1 MPKIFA
7 SMAFLK
13 WQATSGEQGPISL
26 KLFGRLDARMS
37 CGFGAKLSLSLLGKW
52 TGSKGPC
59 RVPKGRRSAGDC
71 RSPEAPCPFRD
82 KGVSR
87 SQERVMFHIFS
98 HMSVCTDAALDWG
111 LWLKMQN
118 KPFAEARPLRPFV
131 GRAAFWGCFGRVGLH
146 RPSLRLPS
154 SRFPL
159 SLVVFPLGFCFF
171 GPLRSGNFGA

>member
-1 MPKIFA
+1 MLFGWILAPLL
-7 SMAFLK
+7 SAFLVV
-13 WQATSGEQGPISL
+13 
-26 KLFGRLDARMS
+26 
-37 CGFGAKLSLSLLGKW
+37 GAFCCRTDTKVLQMQFLLY
-52 TGSKGPC
+52 
-59 RVPKGRRSAGDC
+59 VNYESAGDC
-71 RSPEAPCPFRD
+71 KSPEAPCPFRD

-159 SLVVFPLGFCFF
+159 SLVVFPLGFCFPD
-171 GPLRSGNFGA
+171 PLRSGNFGA

>member
-1 MPKIFA
+1 
-7 SMAFLK
+7 MAFLK
-13 WQATSGEQGPISL
+13 WQATSGEQGPIGL

-71 RSPEAPCPFRD
+71 KSPEAPCPFRD

-98 HMSVCTDAALDWG
+98 RMSVCTDAALDWES
-111 LWLKMQN
+111 WLKMQN
-118 KPFAEARPLRPFV
+118 EPFAEARPLGPFV
-131 GRAAFWGCFGRVGLH
+131 GRAVFWGCFGGFGL
-146 RPSLRLPS
+146 RRLRPTASILSLPPSLVF
-154 SRFPL
+154 FPWGF
-159 SLVVFPLGFCFF
+159 VFE
-171 GPLRSGNFGA
+171 PLRSGNFGA

>member
-1 MPKIFA
+1 
-7 SMAFLK
+7 MAFLK
-13 WQATSGEQGPISL
+13 WQATSGEQGPIGL

-71 RSPEAPCPFRD
+71 KSPEAPCPFRD

-87 SQERVMFHIFS
+87 SQERVMFRIFS
-98 HMSVCTDAALDWG
+98 HMSVCTDAALDSG
-111 LWLKMQN
+111 HWLKMQN

-131 GRAAFWGCFGRVGLH
+131 GRAVFWGCFGGFGL
-146 RPSLRLPS
+146 RRLRPTASILSLPPSLVF
-154 SRFPL
+154 FPWGF
-159 SLVVFPLGFCFF
+159 VFE
-171 GPLRSGNFGA
+171 PLRSGNFGA